1 MTLRAPF
8 PWKPAGTAL
17 LLGTAAW
24 LLAAQWY
31 RAPAHDGSRVW
42 FYDESEKRLYPMPVD
57 TVPPDAGVG
66 GARGDGD
73 RAVVVAFD
81 GRGSDPAK
89 RRLAYLLRYTPEL
102 KQSLEAVAAAH
113 AARRVPA
120 NPPPDRNS
128 DYFRQNTLVRLP
140 DDSEWHPAGTPEAR
154 LAMDAWRSWRGP
166 GGEPPMVCT
175 P

>member
-1 MTLRAPF
+1 
-8 PWKPAGTAL
+8 
-17 LLGTAAW
+17 
-24 LLAAQWY
+24 
-31 RAPAHDGSRVW
+31 
-42 FYDESEKRLYPMPVD
+42 
-57 TVPPDAGVG
+57 
-66 GARGDGD
+66 
-73 RAVVVAFD
+73 VVVAFD